1 MRMTLLELTQDVLSS
16 LSSDE
21 VNSIGDTSESLQVAT
36 IIKNKYFDI
45 INRLNLPEHDQL
57 VQLQPSL
64 DSTIPVMMFV
74 PEEVT
79 DISWLKY
86 YDTNIL
92 NNSMS
97 GSIHDLNVD
106 IIPAGPNPSSIPG
119 YKYVT
124 ILPINQFID
133 MVNSFNPVETNVDQ
147 FVFTDNINNIPGT
160 YTFYY
165 KNDRTPSFCTILS
178 NYNVIFDSFDNTQD
192 STLQTSKTMAWGRII
207 PAFQMVDS
215 FIPNLNNENFT
226 LLLNEAKAM
235 AYFELKQS
243 VHAKAE
249 QEVKRGWSTVQKNK
263 SVSNK
268 PTYFNQL
275 PNFGRRGFMG
285 NNYAASSEFKTRGW
299 DR

>member
-133 MVNSFNPVETNVDQ
+133 MVNSFNPMETNVEQ

-192 STLQTSKTMAWGRII
+192 STLQTSKTMVWGRII
-207 PAFQMVDS
+207 PEFQMEDS

-249 QEVKRGWSTVQKNK
+249 QEIKRGWSTVQKNK